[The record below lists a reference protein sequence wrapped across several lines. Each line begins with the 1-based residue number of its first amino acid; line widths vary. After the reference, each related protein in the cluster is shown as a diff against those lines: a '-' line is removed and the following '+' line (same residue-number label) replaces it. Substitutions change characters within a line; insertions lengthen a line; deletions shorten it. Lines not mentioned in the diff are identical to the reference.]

1 MPRPKVHPANR
12 LRANTACTACRASK
26 KRCSGYFPCTNC
38 IHKGRDRSC
47 TPFKSLPNAGLRN
60 RLVPPSQP
68 AVEASRTWRRM
79 TVDLQTPLRSQS
91 HDIGTPHPEFDKLQA
106 GSHSPEVTHRTH
118 PRMLR
123 NLQGERVY
131 VGKAAS
137 LSFLQLLRDTV
148 TQHIGP
154 SQFSHNGGSEDM
166 LEAEAHHD
174 LLNFSQECCTV
185 DEKDRFIQNYHTA
198 TSGFFDLSFSD
209 DVSST
214 LIGPEEPKTD
224 RERTRAA
231 IMDLMVAIGAQSC
244 PNDRKTLQV
253 ERFYFARGQRR
264 TFANMLEDPSLD
276 LVRVFLLMSFYML
289 GACRRNT
296 AFMYLGV
303 ASRAA
308 VALGFHAESP
318 GPISPDESDKS
329 NERSR
334 LWMSLCILD
343 LLVSSILGRPSAIS
357 PLLPENRQ
365 EPSGIGAGPPD
376 PGLVA
381 SYRLSLI
388 LDEIINCIYSEKAA
402 SAQQADL
409 LLCKLNGWCEYLP
422 RSLRT
427 SSSLGYKDQS
437 TFQEHT
443 IGNMHVACSYHFAVI
458 LVTRPFLVSALSV
471 RLARLHQSLST
482 GDPIEVPE
490 EDPAHSRLAAACID
504 SALYMLQTCL
514 EVHRSGLLLRNMC
527 ILKAFIFAAALVL
540 GFSMFSHREVDSE
553 IDDVFRGALI
563 ILRMLASQ
571 SAQAAHYL
579 EIITK
584 LEAAISKQRQRLV
597 AQARQRRSQYVT
609 RIFSLNDTPATPQTQ
624 GEGEEGEEEE
634 AVNTTPPLSHS
645 VTSYAWLHSD
655 DGTAAAASPP
665 MIDGTLFD
673 WEGMD
678 LPLWDSFPFL
688 AESTT
693 I

>member
-26 KRCSGYFPCTNC
+26 KRCSGYFPCSSC

-47 TPFKSLPNAGLRN
+47 TPFKSLPNVGLRS
-60 RLVPPSQP
+60 RIPSEP
-68 AVEASRTWRRM
+68 TIEASRTRRGM
-79 TVDLQTPLRSQS
+79 RANLQNPLSQS
-91 HDIGTPHPEFDKLQA
+91 HDIDTPNPEFDTLEA

-154 SQFSHNGGSEDM
+154 SQFSHNGGNEDM
-166 LEAEAHHD
+166 LEAESHHD
-174 LLNFSQECCTV
+174 PLNFSEEYCTS
-185 DEKDRFIQNYHTA
+185 DEKSQFIQNYHVA
-198 TSGFFDLSFSD
+198 TSGFFNLSFSNNI
-209 DVSST
+209 SASF
-214 LIGPEEPKTD
+214 IGSAEPKPD
-224 RERTRAA
+224 REKTRAA
-231 IMDLMVAIGAQSC
+231 IIDLMVAIGAQSC
-244 PNDRKTLQV
+244 LKDQTNLQV
-253 ERFYFARGQRR
+253 ERFYFSRGQRMA
-264 TFANMLEDPSLD
+264 FANMLEDPSMD

-308 VALGFHAESP
+308 VALGFHADSP
-318 GPISPDESDKS
+318 GSISPNESDGS
-329 NERSR
+329 NDRSQ

-365 EPSGIGAGPPD
+365 KLSLIATVPTDPS
-376 PGLVA
+376 LVA
-381 SYRLSLI
+381 SYQLSLI
-388 LDEIINCIYSEKAA
+388 LDEIIICLYSEKAA
-402 SAQQADL
+402 SAEKADL
-409 LLCKLNGWCEYLP
+409 LLCKLNSWSEYLP

-427 SSSLGYKDQS
+427 SSLGHKDQS

-443 IGNMHVACSYHFAVI
+443 IGSMHVACSYHFAVI
-458 LVTRPFLVSALSV
+458 LVTRPFLISALSV
-471 RLARLHQSLST
+471 RLTRLHHNLST
-482 GDPIEVPE
+482 GDPCSEIPK

-504 SALYMLQTCL
+504 SAVYMLQTCL
-514 EVHRSGLLLRNMC
+514 EVHNSGFLLRNMC
-527 ILKAFIFAAALVL
+527 ILKAFVFAAALVL
-540 GFSMFSHREVDSE
+540 GFFKFCHRDVDSE
-553 IDDVFRGALI
+553 IDDVFRGALA

-579 EIITK
+579 EIITM
-584 LEAAISKQRQRLV
+584 LEAAINEQRQRLA
-597 AQARQRRSQYVT
+597 AQARQRRSQYVS
-609 RIFSLNDTPATPQTQ
+609 RIFSLNDSPATPHTQT
-624 GEGEEGEEEE
+624 EGDDEEVRH
-634 AVNTTPPLSHS
+634 ATTIRSQS
-645 VTSYAWLHSD
+645 VTSYPLLHSD
-655 DGTAAAASPP
+655 DGAAATVTPP
-665 MIDGTLFD
+665 LMDGTLFD

>member
-38 IHKGRDRSC
+38 THKGRGRSC
-47 TPFKSLPNAGLRN
+47 TPFKPLPNVGLRS
-60 RLVPPSQP
+60 RPMPPSQP
-68 AVEASRTWRRM
+68 TVESPQTPRGM
-79 TVDLQTPLRSQS
+79 GIDLQTPLISQS
-91 HDIGTPHPEFDKLQA
+91 HDIGTPNPEFDALE

-174 LLNFSQECCTV
+174 LLNFSQECCTF
-185 DEKDRFIQNYHTA
+185 DERSRFIQSYHAA
-198 TSGFFDLSFSD
+198 TSGFFGLSSSD
-209 DVSST
+209 DISSSLVGT
-214 LIGPEEPKTD
+214 VEPKTD
-224 RERTRAA
+224 QEKTRAA
-231 IMDLMVAIGAQSC
+231 IIDLMVAIGAQSY
-244 PNDRKTLQV
+244 PNDPKNLQV
-253 ERFYFARGQRR
+253 ERFYFARGQSRA
-264 TFANMLEDPSLD
+264 FANMLEDPSMD
-276 LVRVFLLMSFYML
+276 LMRVFLLMSFYML

-308 VALGFHAESP
+308 VALGLHADSL
-318 GPISPDESDKS
+318 GSISLDESAGN
-329 NERSR
+329 NERLR

-365 EPSGIGAGPPD
+365 EPSWIGATPTD

-381 SYRLSLI
+381 SYQLSLI
-388 LDEIINCIYSEKAA
+388 LDEIIICLYSEKSA
-402 SAQQADL
+402 SAEKADQ
-409 LLCKLNGWCEYLP
+409 LLCKLNTWSEYLP

-427 SSSLGYKDQS
+427 SSSGHKDQS
-437 TFQEHT
+437 TFREHT
-443 IGNMHVACSYHFAVI
+443 IGSMHVACSYHFAVI
-458 LVTRPFLVSALSV
+458 LVTRPFLISALSV
-471 RLARLHQSLST
+471 RLARLHHSLSV
-482 GDPIEVPE
+482 GDLSEKVPE
-490 EDPAHSRLAAACID
+490 EDPAHSRLAAACTD
-504 SALYMLQTCL
+504 SAVYMLQTCL
-514 EVHRSGLLLRNMC
+514 EVHKSGLLLRNMC

-540 GFSMFSHREVDSE
+540 GFSMFSRSDVDSE
-553 IDDVFRGALI
+553 IDGVFRGALT
-563 ILRMLASQ
+563 ILRMLALQ

-579 EIITK
+579 EIITM
-584 LEAAISKQRQRLV
+584 LESAISEQRQRLA
-597 AQARQRRSQYVT
+597 AQARQRRSQYVS

-624 GEGEEGEEEE
+624 TEGDDEEVRN
-634 AVNTTPPLSHS
+634 ATPLQSQS
-645 VTSYAWLHSD
+645 VTSYPWLHL
-655 DGTAAAASPP
+655 DGAATTVTSPVV
-665 MIDGTLFD
+665 DGALFD

>member
-12 LRANTACTACRASK
+12 LRANTACTACRTSK

-38 IHKGRDRSC
+38 IHKGRGRSC
-47 TPFKSLPNAGLRN
+47 TPFKSVPNAGPRS
-60 RLVPPSQP
+60 RLVPASGPT
-68 AVEASRTWRRM
+68 VEAPRTSRGT
-79 TVDLQTPLRSQS
+79 TVDLRNPSN
-91 HDIGTPHPEFDKLQA
+91 DIGTPHPEFDTLEA
-106 GSHSPEVTHRTH
+106 GSHSPEVTHQTH

-123 NLQGERVY
+123 NLQGERGMKILY

-174 LLNFSQECCTV
+174 LLNSSEECCTI
-185 DEKDRFIQNYHTA
+185 DEKDRFIQNYHAA
-198 TSGFFDLSFSD
+198 TSGFFNLSLCD
-209 DVSST
+209 DNSCS
-214 LIGPEEPKTD
+214 LIDPADPKTD
-224 RERTRAA
+224 REKTRAA
-231 IMDLMVAIGAQSC
+231 IVDLMIAIGAQSL

-264 TFANMLEDPSLD
+264 TFANMLEDPSVD

-308 VALGFHAESP
+308 VALGFHADFP
-318 GPISPDESDKS
+318 APLNPDESDKR
-329 NERSR
+329 NERTR

-365 EPSGIGAGPPD
+365 EPSWIGAAPAD

-381 SYRLSLI
+381 SYQLSLI
-388 LDEIINCIYSEKAA
+388 LDEIINCLYSEKEA

-409 LLCKLNGWCEYLP
+409 LLCKLNAWGEYLP

-427 SSSLGYKDQS
+427 SSLEHKDNS
-437 TFQEHT
+437 TFREHT
-443 IGNMHVACSYHFAVI
+443 IRNMHVACSYHFAVI
-458 LVTRPFLVSALSV
+458 LVTRPFLVSVLSV
-471 RLARLHQSLST
+471 RLARLHKSLST
-482 GDPIEVPE
+482 TEPSEVPE
-490 EDPAHSRLAAACID
+490 EDQAHSRLAAACID
-504 SALYMLQTCL
+504 SAVYMLQTCL
-514 EVHRSGLLLRNMC
+514 EVHKSGLLLRNMC

-540 GFSMFSHREVDSE
+540 GFSMFSHRDVDPE
-553 IDDVFRGALI
+553 IDDVFRGALT

-584 LEAAISKQRQRLV
+584 LEAAINKRRQQLA
-597 AQARQRRSQYVT
+597 AQARQRRSQYVS
-609 RIFSLNDTPATPQTQ
+609 RIFSLNDSSATPQTQ
-624 GEGEEGEEEE
+624 SEGEEEQ
-634 AVNTTPPLSHS
+634 ARNTTPVLSQS
-645 VTSYAWLHSD
+645 VTSYAWLHTD
-655 DGTAAAASPP
+655 DGTAAAVSPP
-665 MIDGTLFD
+665 MVDGALFD

>member
-38 IHKGRDRSC
+38 IQKGRDRSC
-47 TPFKSLPNAGLRN
+47 TPFKSLPNAGLRS

-68 AVEASRTWRRM
+68 TVEAPRTWRGM

-91 HDIGTPHPEFDKLQA
+91 QDIRTPHPEFDKLQA

-123 NLQGERVY
+123 NLQGEQVY

-154 SQFSHNGGSEDM
+154 SQFSHNGRSEDM

-185 DEKDRFIQNYHTA
+185 EEKDRFIQNYHTA
-198 TSGFFDLSFSD
+198 TSGFFNLSFSD

-214 LIGPEEPKTD
+214 LISPEEPKTD

-231 IMDLMVAIGAQSC
+231 IIDLMVAIGAQSS

-264 TFANMLEDPSLD
+264 TFANMLEDPSVD

-308 VALGFHAESP
+308 VALGFHADFP
-318 GPISPDESDKS
+318 GSISPDESDKS

-365 EPSGIGAGPPD
+365 EPSGGPPD

-381 SYRLSLI
+381 SYQLSLI

-422 RSLRT
+422 PSLRT
-427 SSSLGYKDQS
+427 SSLGHKDQS
-437 TFQEHT
+437 TFRKHT

-490 EDPAHSRLAAACID
+490 EDPAHSRFAAACID
-504 SALYMLQTCL
+504 SAVYMLQTCL

-540 GFSMFSHREVDSE
+540 GFSMFSRHDMDPE
-553 IDDVFRGALI
+553 IDDVFRGALT

-584 LEAAISKQRQRLV
+584 LDAAISKQRQRLA
-597 AQARQRRSQYVT
+597 AQARHRRSQYVT
-609 RIFSLNDTPATPQTQ
+609 RIFSFNDTPATPQTQ
-624 GEGEEGEEEE
+624 GGGDKEQEE
-634 AVNTTPPLSHS
+634 AINASPLLSQS

-655 DGTAAAASPP
+655 DGTAATVSPP

>member
-38 IHKGRDRSC
+38 THKGRGRSC
-47 TPFKSLPNAGLRN
+47 TPFKSPNVGLRS
-60 RLVPPSQP
+60 RIPPSQP
-68 AVEASRTWRRM
+68 TVESPRTPRETRAN
-79 TVDLQTPLRSQS
+79 LQPLMSQS
-91 HDIGTPHPEFDKLQA
+91 HDIGTPDPEFDTLEA
-106 GSHSPEVTHRTH
+106 GSQSPEVTHRTH

-154 SQFSHNGGSEDM
+154 SQFSHNGGREDM

-174 LLNFSQECCTV
+174 LLNFSDEFCTF
-185 DEKDRFIQNYHTA
+185 DEKSRFIQSYHAA
-198 TSGFFDLSFSD
+198 TSGFFNLSSSD
-209 DVSST
+209 DISSL
-214 LIGPEEPKTD
+214 LIGIVEPKTD
-224 RERTRAA
+224 REKTRAA
-231 IMDLMVAIGAQSC
+231 IIDLMVAIGAQSY
-244 PNDRKTLQV
+244 PKDPKNLQV
-253 ERFYFARGQRR
+253 ERFYFARGQLGA
-264 TFANMLEDPSLD
+264 FANMLEDPSMD

-308 VALGFHAESP
+308 VALGIHADSP
-318 GPISPDESDKS
+318 GSITPDESAGI

-343 LLVSSILGRPSAIS
+343 LLVSSILGRPSTIS
-357 PLLPENRQ
+357 PLLPGNRQ
-365 EPSGIGAGPPD
+365 DPSWIGTAPSD

-381 SYRLSLI
+381 SYQLSLI
-388 LDEIINCIYSEKAA
+388 LDEIITCLYSEKSA
-402 SAQQADL
+402 SADKANL
-409 LLCKLNGWCEYLP
+409 LLCKLNTWSEYLP

-427 SSSLGYKDQS
+427 SSSGHKAQS
-437 TFQEHT
+437 TFREHT
-443 IGNMHVACSYHFAVI
+443 IGSMHVACSYHFAVI
-458 LVTRPFLVSALSV
+458 LVTRPFLISALSV
-471 RLARLHQSLST
+471 RLARLHHSLST
-482 GDPIEVPE
+482 GDPSEKVPD
-490 EDPAHSRLAAACID
+490 EDLAHSRLAAACID
-504 SALYMLQTCL
+504 SAVYMLQTCL
-514 EVHRSGLLLRNMC
+514 EVHKSGLLLRNMC

-540 GFSMFSHREVDSE
+540 GFSMFSRSDVDSE
-553 IDDVFRGALI
+553 IDGVFRGALT

-579 EIITK
+579 EIITL
-584 LEAAISKQRQRLV
+584 LEAAIIEQRQRLA
-597 AQARQRRSQYVT
+597 AQTRQQRSQYVS

-624 GEGEEGEEEE
+624 TKGDEEVRN
-634 AVNTTPPLSHS
+634 ATPLQSQS
-645 VTSYAWLHSD
+645 VTSSPWLHFD
-655 DGTAAAASPP
+655 DSAATTVTPP

>member
-1 MPRPKVHPANR
+1 
-12 LRANTACTACRASK
+12 
-26 KRCSGYFPCTNC
+26 
-38 IHKGRDRSC
+38 
-47 TPFKSLPNAGLRN
+47 
-60 RLVPPSQP
+60 
-68 AVEASRTWRRM
+68 
-79 TVDLQTPLRSQS
+79 
-91 HDIGTPHPEFDKLQA
+91 
-106 GSHSPEVTHRTH
+106 
-118 PRMLR
+118 MLR

-154 SQFSHNGGSEDM
+154 SQFSHNGRSEDM

-174 LLNFSQECCTV
+174 LLNFSQECCAV
-185 DEKDRFIQNYHTA
+185 DEKDRFIQNYHAA
-198 TSGFFDLSFSD
+198 TSGFFNLSFSD
-209 DVSST
+209 NVSST
-214 LIGPEEPKTD
+214 LIGPEEAKTD

-253 ERFYFARGQRR
+253 ERFYFARGQHR
-264 TFANMLEDPSLD
+264 TFANMLEDPSVD

-308 VALGFHAESP
+308 VALGFHADFP
-318 GPISPDESDKS
+318 GSISPDESDTS

-365 EPSGIGAGPPD
+365 ERHNGRPTD

-381 SYRLSLI
+381 SYQLSLI
-388 LDEIINCIYSEKAA
+388 LDEVINCIYSEKAA

-427 SSSLGYKDQS
+427 SSLGHKDQS

-443 IGNMHVACSYHFAVI
+443 IGNMHVACSYHFVVI
-458 LVTRPFLVSALSV
+458 LVTRPFLVSTLSV

-490 EDPAHSRLAAACID
+490 EDPAHSRLAAACVD
-504 SALYMLQTCL
+504 SAVYMLQTCL

-540 GFSMFSHREVDSE
+540 GFSMFSHRDVDSE
-553 IDDVFRGALI
+553 IDDVFRGALT

-584 LEAAISKQRQRLV
+584 LEAVISKQRQQLA
-597 AQARQRRSQYVT
+597 AQARQRRRQYVT

-624 GEGEEGEEEE
+624 SGGDGEQEEVIN
-634 AVNTTPPLSHS
+634 ATPPLSQR
-645 VTSYAWLHSD
+645 VTSNAWLHSED
-655 DGTAAAASPP
+655 DTTAAVSPL
-665 MIDGTLFD
+665 MIDGTSFD
-673 WEGMD
+673 WECMD

-688 AESTT
+688 TESTT
-693 I
+693 M